1 MILGMI
7 GEKIDYINLTKSTKF
22 GVQKIYEAFLRY
34 EAIRTYVP
42 PPRHDLLRW
51 LENQFRMPLAIWENP

>member
-7 GEKIDYINLTKSTKF
+7 GENFDYINLMKSTKF

-42 PPRHDLLRW
+42 PTHHDLLR
-51 LENQFRMPLAIWENP
+51 

>member
-7 GEKIDYINLTKSTKF
+7 GEKNWLYKSYEKYQIW
-22 GVQKIYEAFLRY
+22 VRKIYEAFLRY

-42 PPRHDLLRW
+42 PPHHGLL
-51 LENQFRMPLAIWENP
+51 L